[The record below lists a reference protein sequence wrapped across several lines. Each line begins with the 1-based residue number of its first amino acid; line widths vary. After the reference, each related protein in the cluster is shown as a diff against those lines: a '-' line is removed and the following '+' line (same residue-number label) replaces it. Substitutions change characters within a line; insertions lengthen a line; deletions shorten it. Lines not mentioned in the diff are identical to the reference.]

1 MKRFFV
7 ITVLACLVSMITVGG
22 VSALWSYTDDYV
34 DGTSSSLSVLVG
46 DFVWEG
52 SEILPDEEE
61 EGLDHV
67 WLIQNLVDGTTDGNK
82 EIGLNNPDSA
92 LNDYISDRLKGGWGW
107 SRNYFGSMAV
117 TGEDE
122 MEELFGAKA
131 NGLSFIIE
139 VDENDSNTYYLY
151 TTDVYLGERG
161 EANWFGTSNKTP
173 GKPTVPIGQYIEV
186 IYRTKLVRAS
196 ASEPFNIVE
205 TQKGKAKSDWYDE
218 NRTNANITQ
227 IPAFDVNSWVEIA

>member
-61 EGLDHV
+61 EGIDHV
-67 WLIQNLVDGTTDGNK
+67 WLIQNLVDGTTDSNK

-92 LNDYISDRLKGGWGW
+92 LNDYINNRLEGGWGW
-107 SRNYFGSMAV
+107 SRNYFGSMADGKSLWESLFMSV
-117 TGEDE
+117 IILFIRCIGGEYL
-122 MEELFGAKA
+122 EEVSVLRK
-131 NGLSFIIE
+131 
-139 VDENDSNTYYLY
+139 Y
-151 TTDVYLGERG
+151 ER
-161 EANWFGTSNKTP
+161 
-173 GKPTVPIGQYIEV
+173 
-186 IYRTKLVRAS
+186 
-196 ASEPFNIVE
+196 
-205 TQKGKAKSDWYDE
+205 
-218 NRTNANITQ
+218 
-227 IPAFDVNSWVEIA
+227 